1 MTLLRHG
8 IDLLLGA
15 LVLAVLVVG
24 LATFLVPAVDG
35 RLLAIRSGSM
45 EPSIG
50 VGSLAVA
57 IPADPASL
65 KAGDV
70 VSIELTGGTVL
81 THRIDAVVEQDDR
94 RMFQLKGDANAAAD
108 PVLALPDQ
116 LIGRVELTV
125 PWLGYLLAMMSIPVG
140 VAALLST
147 GGLLITGGWLL
158 DDLAEPDDEEDPRG
172 DWARPEE
179 DPLTVTG
186 ALALHHEGGP
196 GRR

>member
-1 MTLLRHG
+1 MTLLRHA

-24 LATFLVPAVDG
+24 LAAFLVPAVDG

-50 VGSLAVA
+50 IGALAVV
-57 IPADPASL
+57 IPADTASL
-65 KAGDV
+65 TAGDV

-81 THRIDAVVEQDDR
+81 THRIDAIVEQDDR
-94 RMFQLKGDANAAAD
+94 RMFRLKGDANAAAD

-116 LIGRVELTV
+116 LVGRVEVTV

-147 GGLLITGGWLL
+147 GGLLITAGWLL
-158 DDLAEPDDEEDPRG
+158 DDLAEPDEDKSSDAAWAQPDEDPS
-172 DWARPEE
+172 
-179 DPLTVTG
+179 TVAG
-186 ALALHHEGGP
+186 AFALHHEGGP